1 MQDLQ
6 DLLEQI
12 KTDLRY
18 LFPSGNIVL
27 LRGRNFYRDYA
38 FNICDQGNQRLGYLK
53 MQFYGL
59 DEILDMQLFKDG
71 EYQVTKGIC
80 GCSWFSSDKYK
91 KPQNYQEIER
101 FLAGI
106 WNIFV

>member
-1 MQDLQ
+1 MEDLQ

-12 KTDLRY
+12 KSDLRC

-27 LRGRNFYRDYA
+27 LRGCNTLYDEYNFSVFDNR
-38 FNICDQGNQRLGYLK
+38 RLGYLK
-53 MQFYGL
+53 LQFHEDGFVEL
-59 DEILDMQLFKDG
+59 QLFKDG
-71 EYQVTKGIC
+71 CYQVTKGIF
-80 GCSWFSSDKYK
+80 GCSWFVSDKYK
-91 KPQNYQEIER
+91 KPENYQEIER